1 MISVICQRAVPDK
14 VFYIYSFTYTCFR
27 RAYLISHLKGIFLVY
42 SGIDPKD
49 GDDDDH
55 QNDNDKIGSFL
66 FNFVCFVG
74 LRSSEGD
81 RLLETERR
89 VTGVYF
95 VSIYLGFTV

>member
-1 MISVICQRAVPDK
+1 M
-14 VFYIYSFTYTCFR
+14 
-27 RAYLISHLKGIFLVY
+27 VY

-89 VTGVYF
+89 VVLSKYRCPSHGDDDDVADMTMMMMVLIMNRLVLLF
-95 VSIYLGFTV
+95 